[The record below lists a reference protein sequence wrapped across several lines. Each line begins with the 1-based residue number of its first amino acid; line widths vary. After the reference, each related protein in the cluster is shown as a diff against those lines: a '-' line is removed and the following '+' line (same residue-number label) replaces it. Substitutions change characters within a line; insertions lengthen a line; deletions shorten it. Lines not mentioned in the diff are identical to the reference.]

1 MYTFYIFIYGFKI
14 IKMWNNIPNK
24 TKSNQHFDIFKS
36 PIDFCHPPQHKLEK
50 HSNENNIKQHKQL
63 KNAKTKPT

>member
-1 MYTFYIFIYGFKI
+1 
-14 IKMWNNIPNK
+14 MWNNIPNK
-24 TKSNQHFDIFKS
+24 TKSNQHF
-36 PIDFCHPPQHKLEK
+36 DFCHPPQHKLEK